1 MYEII
6 CCVIICVGLVSYI
19 NSRDYRVRREC
30 REKRRIP
37 VYN

>member
-6 CCVIICVGLVSYI
+6 GCVIICVVLVSYI
-19 NSRDYRVRREC
+19 NSREC